1 MITHYSE
8 KELKDKLKGLTVVCD
23 SREQVNGHVTAWLDK
38 NGISHQSRA
47 LETGD
52 YSVMLGETT
61 FEDEVVVERKANLD
75 EIAGNFTTGRE
86 RFEREM
92 IRAKANGIKV
102 FLIVENASWSDI
114 LLHNYRSELKPKSF
128 FATLLSWQ
136 ARFNLTIVFC
146 KPSETGQILY
156 GTLYYWARER
166 LKRG

>member
-1 MITHYSE
+1 MLTHYTDAE
-8 KELKDKLKGLTVVCD
+8 IKNKLKELVVIVD
-23 SREQVNGHVTAWLDK
+23 TREQVNGHLIAWLDQHHIQHK
-38 NGISHQSRA
+38 SRA

-52 YSVMLGETT
+52 YSVMLGDTT
-61 FEDEVVVERKANLD
+61 FEDEVAFERKANLD